1 MWNKIDHDIR
11 NRVGLS
17 LLDYCLLDSIYQLS
31 TSGKERY
38 KGWCDKSK
46 DGFSFLA
53 SSRTIVN
60 AYNRLVENEWLE
72 FKNPEKRFLKR
83 TTKKYYEEVRLYIDG
98 VKKLHGEKVARVKK
112 LHTKGEK
119 VAHLGVKD
127 LHTKGEKVAPNNNI
141 TNTITDIKDKEE
153 PSTPKNKTSSLKK
166 NAELEKPKKVAQ
178 KKGKEKHTFPDNTPS
193 GYYDPLAEL
202 DCRENKQLPF
212 MVACASKTLN
222 KIFETKDQALKEY
235 NQIYSEK
242 ATIEIIE
249 KSWKS
254 FIEKRF
260 SNGHGQ
266 IRTVA
271 LLKDAFFKWTQHQV
285 KFDRID
291 GHKKRG
297 NEKTTSKTITTTNS
311 MLQGTYARLRKKRGG
326 QT

>member
-1 MWNKIDHDIR
+1 MINVNEK
-11 NRVGLS
+11 
-17 LLDYCLLDSIYQLS
+17 LLDQLNDSEYFLISKLMKY
-31 TSGKERY
+31 GK
-38 KGWCDKSK
+38 KSCP
-46 DGFSFLA
+46 
-53 SSRTIVN
+53 
-60 AYNRLVENEWLE
+60 
-72 FKNPEKRFLKR
+72 KNSVLMSITKWGDNKV
-83 TTKKYYEEVRLYIDG
+83 KKYKKSLVDKGFLIVSKRWKILNGKRVRDSNEYLINTNLISKYRGKQESELYCFHTIEIHTDENDTNDFELDDFELYENDQGIKVLKLLIIDNN
-98 VKKLHGEKVARVKK
+98 KL
-112 LHTKGEK
+112 L
-119 VAHLGVKD
+119 
-127 LHTKGEKVAPNNNI
+127 
-141 TNTITDIKDKEE
+141 IKDKEE
-153 PSTPKNKTSSLKK
+153 PSIQKNKTSSFKK
-166 NAELEKPKKVAQ
+166 NTELEKPKKVAQ

-266 IRTVA
+266 IRTVT